1 MDKIW
6 QTVAVSHERRR
17 IPKEAFN
24 ELRDVILEVLTSL
37 CSLDQEQQEAWVAL
51 FENVYA
57 ILFAKY
63 NVQGRGWPEINLCLG
78 KMLEFDLKKYINTA
92 AFVLTLYYDNYIK
105 YDVAIKPKILY
116 TIGYG
121 PATKYVNL
129 LKTINIY

>member
-63 NVQGRGWPEINLCLG
+63 NV
-78 KMLEFDLKKYINTA
+78 
-92 AFVLTLYYDNYIK
+92 
-105 YDVAIKPKILY
+105 
-116 TIGYG
+116 
-121 PATKYVNL
+121 
-129 LKTINIY
+129 